1 MAISEGSTVLH
12 CILWNLSEFLS
23 EFSALATTLYDIVIV
38 KGLHLGFLRRE
49 CRTKIKFSSAVTL

>member
-1 MAISEGSTVLH
+1 MKVQLYFTVF
-12 CILWNLSEFLS
+12 CGIYEFLS

-49 CRTKIKFSSAVTL
+49 CRTKIKFSSAVTR